1 MAQEFGPMMSA
12 SSADQSRGSLP
23 SEGMFQEILLAR
35 ISIEETKDRGES

>member
-12 SSADQSRGSLP
+12 SSVDQSRGSLP

-35 ISIEETKDRGES
+35 ISIEETEDRGES